1 MTHAKEKA
9 FVEGIENGTFQGDA
23 STIYKLIEQ
32 NHIMTLPEISLAM
45 DKQFN
50 RFSGRISELLDAGLI
65 KELKGDKY
73 SLFRITLGEQEKYEC
88 AKMRKEEKIEKLR
101 KKADKLGY
109 FFSKK
114 NVEKWKQEV
123 K

>member
-1 MTHAKEKA
+1 MTQAKQEA
-9 FVEGIENGTFQGDA
+9 FIQGIENGTFQGDA
-23 STIYKLIEQ
+23 STIYKLIRD

-65 KELKGDKY
+65 KELKGEKY

-114 NVEKWKQEV
+114 NVERWKQ